1 MQNTEI
7 IGFPLSPQQKRIF
20 SLDAGLSVHPYVTRA
35 KLVIEGLLD
44 RQKLE
49 RSLAEVVERHEAL
62 RTRFVQHPALKT
74 LLQVIV
80 PEVSTTLELLE
91 TALPDGGDGSGVE
104 PPLPQFDLS
113 SGGGFRCAL
122 AQITPEKG
130 FLFLTV
136 ASVCGDAWS
145 CAKIANDL
153 AVAYRRSDAESQGQR
168 DEDPLQYADV
178 AEHFNSVLQSE
189 IGSLGQQYW
198 QPRIT
203 TPGPDVASSL
213 GQNRSAEN
221 FSPEV
226 ARAHI
231 PAQVLEKV
239 CSAFSAERH
248 SEELPLLA
256 CWQWLLQ
263 LTSGEDEFAV
273 GYAASGRDT
282 PELASSVGPFETYLP
297 LTLGSPSNRSFS
309 ELVEDVSHAVR
320 EALRWQRS
328 FQWPEAEKFLPV
340 CFSYYDASWIVAS
353 GDIKIS
359 CSSLSP
365 CSDRFDLKLSC
376 VKSSSCLQI
385 ELWYEPSRYPERE
398 AKQLLSQF
406 VTLVEDV
413 ASSPR
418 APLSSLNVIS
428 QQERQELLR
437 RTSSDAPKIRIEGVV
452 ARIEEQARNYPNL
465 AAVEYGGRQ
474 LTYSELSQRANQ
486 LGHFLNELG
495 VGPEVRVGICLERGL
510 ELLIGLLGIL
520 KVGGAYVPLDPNH
533 PSERLTYML
542 EDAQARV
549 LLTQESLK
557 QKFQSLAIPVI
568 CQDSDQQAIASQSK
582 ANPRVDIYDQNL
594 AYVIYTSGST
604 GTPKGVG
611 VTMGGLRNYVNW
623 ASSAYE
629 CKPGS
634 RTPLYSSLGFDL
646 TVTSIWPLLVSAGC
660 VVVIPEN
667 SSIETI
673 IGDGLRDPW
682 ELVKVTPAHLQM
694 LKEVLPEQSTAV
706 SRRFVIGGEALR
718 WEELSY
724 WLQYSPGAKL
734 VNEYGPTETVVG
746 SCAYEICG
754 RWEEEGRVPIGQ
766 AIANTRVY
774 VVDRWGRLAPTG
786 APGELYIG
794 GAGVAHGYLNQPA
807 MTAEKFVPDSFSTFP
822 GERLYRT
829 YDLARW
835 RADGQLEYLKR
846 MDDQLKI
853 RGYRIEP
860 GEVEGVLIGHSSVKN
875 AAVLA
880 RPDALGNN
888 CLVAYVVPA
897 RGAEKPGWE
906 QLKTYLRTKLPEY
919 MLPAAYVELEE
930 LPLTLNGK
938 LDHNALPSP
947 EWMRKSQK
955 ASYVSPRNLTEELMV
970 GIWAGV
976 LKLERVGVEDNFFDL
991 GGHSIL
997 ATQVISRLRSAFGV
1011 ELPLGVLFELPTI
1024 ALLAQRLEQQESDVE
1039 DLLAEVESLSE
1050 EEIQSLLSAEE
1061 ESA

>member
-1 MQNTEI
+1 MQNNEI

-20 SLDAGLSVHPYVTRA
+20 SLDAGLAAHPYVTRA
-35 KLVIEGLLD
+35 KLVVEGLLD

-49 RSLAEVVERHEAL
+49 RSLAEVVARHEIL

-80 PEVSTTLELLE
+80 PEVSTTLELLDA
-91 TALPDGGDGSGVE
+91 TVADGSEATGAE
-104 PPLPQFDLS
+104 LPLPQLDLS
-113 SGGGFRCAL
+113 SGGGFHCVL
-122 AQITPEKG
+122 AQVAPEKG
-130 FLFLTV
+130 FLFLAV

-145 CAKIANDL
+145 CARIANDL
-153 AVAYRRSDAESQGQR
+153 VLAYGRADAKSEAQK

-178 AEHFNSVLQSE
+178 AEHFNSVLESE

-203 TPGPDVASSL
+203 TPGPSVPSSL
-213 GQNRSAEN
+213 AQNQSEES
-221 FSPEV
+221 FSPEGV
-226 ARAHI
+226 RAHI
-231 PAQVLEKV
+231 PVQVLEKI
-239 CSAFSAERH
+239 CSAFSAEGH
-248 SEELPLLA
+248 SEESSLLA

-263 LTSGEDEFAV
+263 LTSGEDEFAL

-282 PELASSVGPFETYLP
+282 PEMASSVGPFETYIP
-297 LTLGSPSNRSFS
+297 LKLGSASNRSFS
-309 ELVEDVSHAVR
+309 DLVEDVSHAIR

-328 FQWPEAEKFLPV
+328 FQWSEAETFLPV
-340 CFSYYDASWIVAS
+340 CFSYYDASWVAAS
-353 GDIKIS
+353 GDIRIS
-359 CSSLSP
+359 CSSLST
-365 CSDRFDLKLSC
+365 CSDYFELKLSC
-376 VKSSSCLQI
+376 VKSTSGLQI

-406 VTLVEDV
+406 VTLVEEV

-437 RTSSDAPKIRIEGVV
+437 RASSGNPKLRTENVV
-452 ARIEEQARNYPNL
+452 ARIEEQARNNPNL
-465 AAVEYGGRQ
+465 AAVEYCGRQ
-474 LTYSELSQRANQ
+474 LTYLELNQRANQ
-486 LGHFLNELG
+486 LGCFLNKLG
-495 VGPEVRVGICLERGL
+495 VEPDVRVGICVERSLEM
-510 ELLIGLLGIL
+510 LIGLLGIL
-520 KVGGAYVPLDPNH
+520 KAGGAYVPLDPNH

-542 EDAQARV
+542 EDAQVRV

-557 QKFQSLAIPVI
+557 QKFQSFAIPAI
-568 CQDSDQQAIASQSK
+568 CQDSDQQAIASQSNV
-582 ANPRVDIYDQNL
+582 NPRIQVHDENL

-611 VTMGGLRNYVNW
+611 VTMGGLSNYVNW

-660 VVVIPEN
+660 VVVISEN

-673 IGDGLRDPW
+673 IGDGSRDPW

-694 LKEVLPEQSTAV
+694 MKEVLPEQRETV

-718 WEELSY
+718 WEEMSY
-724 WLQYSPGAKL
+724 WAQYAPEAKL

-746 SCAYEICG
+746 SSAYEICG
-754 RWEEEGRVPIGQ
+754 TWEEEGRVPIGR
-766 AIANTRVY
+766 AIANTRLY

-794 GAGVAHGYLNQPA
+794 GAGVARGYLNQPA
-807 MTAEKFVPDSFSTFP
+807 LTAEKFGPDNFSTVP

-829 YDLARW
+829 HDLTRW

-846 MDDQLKI
+846 MDDQVKI

-860 GEVEGVLIGHSSVKN
+860 GEVEGVLIGHPSVKN
-875 AAVLA
+875 AAVVA

-897 RGAEKPGWE
+897 RGVEKAGGE

-938 LDHNALPSP
+938 LDHNALPSR

-955 ASYVSPRNLTEELMV
+955 ASYVAPRNLTEEIMV
-970 GIWAGV
+970 GIWADV

-1011 ELPLGVLFELPTI
+1011 ELPLGALFELPQI

-1050 EEIQSLLSAEE
+1050 EEIQALLSAEE